1 MAAGGNP
8 TVVFDTLRQQVQPS
22 LRYLLNK
29 ITAYEN
35 LGTSDLL
42 TLKTMA
48 RRSKGLLD
56 MIKICMIRRQCVT
69 NLLMQVVL
77 QFNRGM
83 TDPDGDGKFDCIPAA
98 DNFQAAV
105 SREGVWGID

>member
-29 ITAYEN
+29 ITSYDN

-56 MIKICMIRRQCVT
+56 MIKI
-69 NLLMQVVL
+69 LY
-77 QFNRGM
+77 
-83 TDPDGDGKFDCIPAA
+83 D
-98 DNFQAAV
+98 
-105 SREGVWGID
+105 